1 MKVLKTFIK
10 PFEAP
15 QRSVEMK
22 SFASIQLWEFHPNSL
37 NLFRSNTLHYY
48 ALPYLQHMQSNRE
61 HKHEMSPVTYRLFCS
76 KLFQAPVI
84 LIRFDSMSVSIFL
97 LTNRWTMICLINST
111 LILSNTVEVDGRLQ
125 TTDTRLWMKLRTS
138 SHVCSWLNV
147 KTISCDFRRNYYG
160 VIYCRDSVFWNLVKF
175 FN

>member
-97 LTNRWTMICLINST
+97 LTNR
-111 LILSNTVEVDGRLQ
+111 
-125 TTDTRLWMKLRTS
+125 
-138 SHVCSWLNV
+138 
-147 KTISCDFRRNYYG
+147 
-160 VIYCRDSVFWNLVKF
+160 
-175 FN
+175 